1 MAETLSVFESDL
13 QPWAYWGLRAEDK
26 IDAWAEGREEGRST
40 GFPSLD
46 KWTRLIDGD
55 LVVVAARPSMGKT
68 AIGMQMAESV
78 ARQLEAEGD
87 LGCVAIF
94 SAEMSGWS
102 LYLRMASALS
112 GVNYHK
118 ARSGKC
124 NRLELNSLK
133 SMVKRIKTLPI
144 FVDDNS
150 GPTTKQMLEQ
160 LSRLNLDYPVRM
172 MVFDFMELGGDR
184 DTREDIRIGNIA
196 HNLKGIA
203 KTLQIPVV
211 ALSQLNREVDTR
223 ANKMPQL
230 NDLRYSGMIEQ
241 LADVVLLLTRPEYYV
256 ETGQHIEVERESDLS
271 GTALV
276 QVAKNRN
283 GPRGLVRLAFVK
295 DKILFAELAQEK

>member
-1 MAETLSVFESDL
+1 
-13 QPWAYWGLRAEDK
+13 
-26 IDAWAEGREEGRST
+26 
-40 GFPSLD
+40 
-46 KWTRLIDGD
+46 
-55 LVVVAARPSMGKT
+55 
-68 AIGMQMAESV
+68 
-78 ARQLEAEGD
+78 
-87 LGCVAIF
+87 
-94 SAEMSGWS
+94 
-102 LYLRMASALS
+102 
-112 GVNYHK
+112 
-118 ARSGKC
+118 
-124 NRLELNSLK
+124 
-133 SMVKRIKTLPI
+133 
-144 FVDDNS
+144 
-150 GPTTKQMLEQ
+150 ML
-160 LSRLNLDYPVRM
+160 
-172 MVFDFMELGGDR
+172 FDFMELGGDR

-295 DKILFAELAQEK
+295 DKILFAELEQETN